1 MAWYRKAAE
10 LGCEKAQFNLSM
22 VYGAFGQ
29 DMAIDLAAKQGQA
42 GGQFKPGAKYAK
54 GESVAKNTVMGV
66 T

>member
-1 MAWYRKAAE
+1 MAWYRKASE
-10 LGCEKAQFNLSM
+10 LEYAKAQFNLSM
-22 VYGAFGQ
+22 VYEFGQ

-54 GESVAKNTVMGV
+54 GESVAKNTVVGV